1 MVWQPDVWA
10 RALRATEQTSFRL
23 CRTKDECERLCTQHP
38 GWRLWAFDLG
48 RAPDATNHP
57 KAFVAAS
64 VDTFLAAYKLV
75 PAQHRHAY
83 EVVRGP
89 CHLFFDLELEGEE
102 WQRGTAMAEVVEEAA
117 CTVVAELAAQQR
129 LQVRI
134 DTVAIDCDHAA
145 KFSRHL
151 LVCVTADGEPVLWRG
166 PREAGAV
173 AARVA
178 EWVGGDA
185 AVIDHCVYADGRC
198 LRLLGSRKLCGE
210 HRAPLE
216 LNESRT
222 SAVAGPLPFA
232 EAVRLSLA
240 VPAARATVFLEAP
253 LRDAEPAARAPAE
266 PRAPREQQRVPAR
279 CPRRSCVFSAFKGS
293 VCFRNTLNSVVPLNN
308 SRCAIFIRAAAHEGN
323 QQRGI
328 REINAATDLW
338 S

>member
-75 PAQHRHAY
+75 PAQHRYAY

-166 PREAGAV
+166 PREARRRRPRGG
-173 AARVA
+173 
-178 EWVGGDA
+178 VGRRRCRGD
-185 AVIDHCVYADGRC
+185 RP
-198 LRLLGSRKLCGE
+198 LRLRGWPVPPAPRLAQAVR
-210 HRAPLE
+210 RAP
-216 LNESRT
+216 R
-222 SAVAGPLPFA
+222 
-232 EAVRLSLA
+232 
-240 VPAARATVFLEAP
+240 AARA
-253 LRDAEPAARAPAE
+253 
-266 PRAPREQQRVPAR
+266 QRVPVR
-279 CPRRSCVFSAFKGS
+279 SSRRWF
-293 VCFRNTLNSVVPLNN
+293 CF
-308 SRCAIFIRAAAHEGN
+308 
-323 QQRGI
+323 
-328 REINAATDLW
+328 
-338 S
+338 